1 MPGMAPLAATPL
13 ALLRACHPEPTAA
26 VTLMAAGLALTTG
39 RDARGVLLVAAAVLA
54 GQLSI
59 GWLNDAV
66 DARRDAAVNRADKP
80 VAAGAVSVRTVG
92 AAAAV
97 AVVVC
102 VPLSLASGLV
112 AGAVHL
118 VAVAAGWAYD
128 LGLKSTALSVLPYAV
143 AFGLLP
149 VFVVLGLPGAVAPW
163 WLPTAGAL
171 LGAGAHFAN
180 VLPDLD
186 DDAAT
191 GVRGLPHRLGARRSR
206 IAAAALLLAATV
218 VLALAAPLPVGP
230 VPAALSWAVPVLAAL
245 LLAGGFRAGRTA
257 GSRAPFRA
265 VLGVALLAVLL
276 LLASGTA
283 LS

>member
-1 MPGMAPLAATPL
+1 MAPLVATPL

-26 VTLMAAGLALTTG
+26 VTLMVTGLALTTG

-66 DARRDAAVNRADKP
+66 DARRDAVVDRTDKP
-80 VAAGAVSVRTVG
+80 VATGEVSARTVG

-97 AVVVC
+97 AAVAC
-102 VPLSLASGLV
+102 VPLSLASGPV
-112 AGAVHL
+112 PGAVHL

-128 LGLKSTALSVLPYAV
+128 LGVKATALSVLPYV
-143 AFGLLP
+143 VGFGLLP
-149 VFVVLGLPGAVAPW
+149 VFVVLGLPGATAPW
-163 WLPTAGAL
+163 WLPAAGAM

-191 GVRGLPHRLGARRSR
+191 GVRGLPHRLGAAGSR
-206 IAAAALLLAATV
+206 IAAATLLLTATV
-218 VLALAAPLPVGP
+218 VLAIAAPM
-230 VPAALSWAVPVLAAL
+230 PAALTWAVPVLATL
-245 LLAGGFRAGRTA
+245 LLVAGFRAGRTP

-265 VLGVALLAVLL
+265 VMGVALLAVLL
-276 LLASGTA
+276 LLASGAA